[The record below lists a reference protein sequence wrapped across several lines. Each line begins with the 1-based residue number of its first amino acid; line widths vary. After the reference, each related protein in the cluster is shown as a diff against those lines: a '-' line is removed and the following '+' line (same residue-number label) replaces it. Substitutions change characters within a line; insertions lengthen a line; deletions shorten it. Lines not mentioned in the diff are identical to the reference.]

1 MTRTQLTAIAGI
13 ALIVAYSAIMIA
25 TSGGAT
31 YAWMVLVAGIALLA
45 TAGRRMTA
53 AKEDGSDE

>member
-13 ALIVAYSAIMIA
+13 TLIVAYSAIMIA
-25 TSGGAT
+25 TSGAT
-31 YAWMVLVAGIALLA
+31 AYAWLILAAGIALPA

-53 AKEDGSDE
+53 AKEDGRDE